1 MDLFCSHHRLEIHSI
16 NQYIVFLIKFLCFCF
31 RIIYSGGDVNALIQ
45 DNTESTKIKL
55 LLQRY
60 ETQHFIPSSETG

>member
-1 MDLFCSHHRLEIHSI
+1 MVMCCCLFILT
-16 NQYIVFLIKFLCFCF
+16 LLL
-31 RIIYSGGDVNALIQ
+31 IIYSGGDVNALIQ

-60 ETQHFIPSSETG
+60 ETQHFIPSSEMG